1 MTLPSPALP
10 SPLHYVFVD
19 FENVHQV
26 DPSVFGTK
34 SFHFTLLL
42 GAAQKKLN
50 VELVE
55 KLMEHAASVQLVRLN
70 FSGKNALDFTLAYYL
85 GRSVMTDPTG
95 CFHIVSKDTGFKP
108 LIEHLLTRRIR
119 AQRHDDF
126 STLTASAVAKPP
138 SVPLDDLFSRVLEH
152 LRKHGTNRPKRKKT
166 LISHLLALCGKNA
179 TETDVLDL
187 IEKLRQAGHLSIG
200 EKDAVTYADLDRD
213 IEKS

>member
-1 MTLPSPALP
+1 MTLPSATLP
-10 SPLHYVFVD
+10 SPLHHVFVD

-42 GAAQKKLN
+42 GAAQTKLN
-50 VELVE
+50 VDLVE

-85 GRSVMTDPTG
+85 GRAVMTNPTG

-108 LIEHLLTRRIR
+108 LIEHLRSRHIR

-126 STLTASAVAKPP
+126 STLTASAVAKAP
-138 SVPLDDLFSRVLEH
+138 SAALDDLLSRVLQH
-152 LRKHGTNRPKRKKT
+152 FRKHATNRPKRKKT
-166 LISHLLALCGKNA
+166 LISHLRAISGKDA
-179 TETDVLDL
+179 TETDVMEL

-200 EKDAVTYADLDRD
+200 EKDAVTYADQDRD
-213 IEKS
+213 VEKL